1 MSDGNNGEDTRRRV
15 KRAEEVFDR
24 YGDEIRAMIDFNV
37 KDKSSAEDIFHDL
50 FVSIVK
56 KPVPLGIENVRA
68 YLYRAVSNDVVDRFR
83 RARNHREGIQGYAEY
98 RRDRAGEKEPQ
109 NVAIEAEETER
120 MLQLI
125 ESHLPPRQANAFIQQ
140 CGVRRGASD
149 AAAELGID
157 RRSVSRYLTE
167 AIKKMRRIVSNN
179 EGVAG

>member
-1 MSDGNNGEDTRRRV
+1 MSDGNDGENTRRRV

-24 YGDEIRAMIDFNV
+24 YGDEIRAVIEFNV
-37 KDKSSAEDIFHDL
+37 KDKSSAEDIFHDF

-56 KPVPLGIENVRA
+56 KPVPQGIENVRA

-98 RRDRAGEKEPQ
+98 RRDRAVQKEPQ
-109 NVAIEAEETER
+109 NVVIQAEETAR
-120 MLQLI
+120 MLRLI

-149 AAAELGID
+149 AAAEQSVD
-157 RRSVSRYLTE
+157 KRSVSRYLTE
-167 AIKKMRRIVSNN
+167 AIRKMRRIVSNN

>member
-37 KDKSSAEDIFHDL
+37 RDKSSTEDILHDF

-83 RARNHREGIQGYAEY
+83 RARNHREGIQVYAEY
-98 RRDRAGEKEPQ
+98 RRDRAVQKEPQ
-109 NVAIEAEETER
+109 NAAIEAEETER

-140 CGVRRGASD
+140 CGVGRGASD
-149 AAAELGID
+149 AATELSVD
-157 RRSVSRYLTE
+157 KRSVSRYLTE
-167 AIKKMRRIVSNN
+167 AIKKIRGIVSKN
-179 EGVAG
+179 EGVAE